1 MNTAERSILRARA
14 AYDKY
19 YSSKKKKAIKII
31 KHNEIPKQSTPSIAH
46 CRAVNLNGNPCQCRA
61 VLNGLCKRHSIHT

>member
-1 MNTAERSILRARA
+1 MDTAERSILRARA

-31 KHNEIPKQSTPSIAH
+31 KHAEISGVRIESAAI
-46 CRAVNLNGNPCQCRA
+46 CRAVNLSGNPCKNRA
-61 VLNGLCKRHSIHT
+61 ICNGLCKRHAIN

>member
-1 MNTAERSILRARA
+1 MDTAERSILRARA

-31 KHNEIPKQSTPSIAH
+31 KNNEVSSVRTESVST
-46 CRAVNLNGNPCQCRA
+46 CRAVIMNGNQCKNRA
-61 VLNGLCKRHSIHT
+61 ICNGLCKRHAIN